1 MHPAHL
7 LSIKQQVLRSDLEE
21 VTQLANKMLRTEE
34 PDKLRGLLEKMNA

>member
-21 VTQLANKMLRTEE
+21 VTQLANRMLKTEE
-34 PDKLRGLLEKMNA
+34 PDKLQGLLEKMNA